1 MNQIQ
6 KWDENIVLWVRE
18 YISCPFLDVIMKW
31 ISFLGDNGMIWISIT
46 ILFLF
51 FTKTQ
56 QKKWRTWGIVLGI
69 SLIVSSLIT
78 NVLLKPFI
86 ARLRPYD
93 VLLLDIILPPLSDYS
108 FPSGHTTAAFTS
120 AVVLWHINHIFGV
133 GAFLFAVMI
142 AFSRIYLAVHY
153 TTDVLVGAIIGS
165 LSAFAVIAVARRKH
179 LLPQ

>member
-1 MNQIQ
+1 M
-6 KWDENIVLWVRE
+6 ECRCEAFPESPL
-18 YISCPFLDVIMKW
+18 
-31 ISFLGDNGMIWISIT
+31 
-46 ILFLF
+46 
-51 FTKTQ
+51 
-56 QKKWRTWGIVLGI
+56 
-69 SLIVSSLIT
+69 SLLPLPALSSLLYT
-78 NVLLKPFI
+78 
-86 ARLRPYD
+86 A
-93 VLLLDIILPPLSDYS
+93 LPDNIHKSQTA

-153 TTDVLVGAIIGS
+153 TTDVLAGAIIGS

>member
-1 MNQIQ
+1 MSQIQ
-6 KWDENIVLWVRE
+6 KWDESVVLWVRE

-31 ISFLGDNGMIWISIT
+31 ISFLGDNGIVWISIT

-51 FTKTQ
+51 FAKTQ
-56 QKKWRTWGIVLGI
+56 QKKWRTWGMILG
-69 SLIVSSLIT
+69 SSLLISSFIT
-78 NVLLKPFI
+78 NIILKPFV

-108 FPSGHTTAAFTS
+108 FPSGHTTVAFTG

-153 TTDVLVGAIIGS
+153 ITDVLAGAMIGS
-165 LSAFAVIAVARRKH
+165 LCAFAVIAVVRRKH
-179 LLPQ
+179 LLP

>member
-1 MNQIQ
+1 MSQIQ
-6 KWDENIVLWVRE
+6 KWDESVVLWVRE

-31 ISFLGDNGMIWISIT
+31 ISFLGDNGIVWISIT

-51 FTKTQ
+51 FAKTQ
-56 QKKWRTWGIVLGI
+56 QKKWRTWGMILGS
-69 SLIVSSLIT
+69 SLLVSSFIT
-78 NVLLKPFI
+78 NIILKPFV

-108 FPSGHTTAAFTS
+108 FPSGHTTVAFTG

-153 TTDVLVGAIIGS
+153 ITDVLAGAMIGS
-165 LSAFAVIAVARRKH
+165 LCAFVVIAVARRKH
-179 LLPQ
+179 LLP